1 MRLGHFATLR
11 PICPSCKITRKH
23 SPLSLKDAKIE
34 ADVVVS
40 GLLMCP
46 ASDCGKIYPILFGR
60 PILVPDVESWL
71 SANIHIILQRD
82 IDDEKVES
90 YLGETISSDLFFNIS
105 RQQQSSYCMDHYCE
119 ETARSDAEGVN
130 LSQSSVLHCLDAALV
145 HIPDNPLP
153 IIDLGCAVGGTTF
166 HLAQKRNRLTLGV
179 DMNWP
184 LLSIGSRILD
194 DGVIS
199 FPKRIIG
206 DRYQRISL
214 YASFAG
220 AELCDFWV
228 ADATCLPFQDNCFG
242 LAIGFNL
249 LDCVYS
255 AESLLQE
262 ILRIVAVEGGASL
275 ASPLDWGSHA
285 TPKKNW
291 ICDIS
296 DLDKVITS
304 STYRTDVSMKEFV
317 ELVPALE
324 RTWRLPL
331 HERSVIH
338 YLTRAYVLEVAA
350 RSAEGGHRPTEA

>member
-11 PICPSCKITRKH
+11 PICPTCKIKGRY
-23 SPLSLKDAKIE
+23 SALALKDEKIE

-40 GLLMCP
+40 GFLTCF
-46 ASDCGKIYPILFGR
+46 ASDCGKVYPILFGR

-71 SANIHIILQRD
+71 SANIHLILQRD
-82 IDDEKVES
+82 IDDTKIEN

-105 RQQQSSYCMDHYCE
+105 RQQQSSYCADHYCE
-119 ETARSDAEGVN
+119 EIAHNNSVN
-130 LSQSSVLHCLDAALV
+130 ADLPQSSVRRSLDVALA
-145 HIPDNPLP
+145 HIPDNQLP

-166 HLAQKRNRLTLGV
+166 HLAHKRNRLTLGI

-184 LLSIGSRILD
+184 LLAIGSKILD
-194 DGVIS
+194 NGLIN

-206 DRYQRISL
+206 DHYERISHK
-214 YASFAG
+214 ASYLG
-220 AELCDFWV
+220 AELCDFWI
-228 ADATCLPFQDNCFG
+228 ADATCLPFEDNCFG

-262 ILRIVAVEGGASL
+262 ILRIVAVGGGASL

-285 TPKKNW
+285 TPKRNW
-291 ICDIS
+291 IS
-296 DLDKVITS
+296 DTSELDKIITS
-304 STYRTDVSMKEFV
+304 STYCTDVSIKEFV
-317 ELVPALE
+317 ELTPALE
-324 RTWRLPL
+324 QNWRLPL
-331 HERSVIH
+331 HERSIIH

-350 RSAEGGHRPTEA
+350 RSADAERHVTNT